1 MAPTQTLAG
10 KTVVITGAA
19 SGMGRALAQRL
30 GRQGCPVAAF
40 DWDEEGLQETVDA
53 IDAPVLH
60 RKLDVRDRQAQM
72 AFAAEVKKWA
82 PAPIGAVFNNAGVTV
97 SQTAAEASPEDD
109 EWVMDVN
116 LWGVIHGTRAYLP
129 ILIEQDAG
137 TIVNT
142 SSVFGLVGFPTQSA
156 YCASKA
162 AVKGYTE
169 ALRHELRGTGV
180 GAIAVHPGGV
190 ATNIV
195 RKARFHVDDRGNTD
209 RSALE
214 SEFDKIA
221 RTSPEKAAAIIQKGV
236 ERGRDRILVGPD
248 AYALSLL
255 VRAAPVRYYDVIKRL
270 EPLVRR

>member
-1 MAPTQTLAG
+1 MAPPISLAG
-10 KTVVITGAA
+10 RTVVVTGAA

-40 DWDEEGLQETVDA
+40 DWDEEGLRDTVDGL
-53 IDAPVLH
+53 DGPVLS
-60 RKLDVRDRQAQM
+60 RRLDVRDRQAQM
-72 AFAAEVKKWA
+72 AFAAEVAEWA

-97 SQTAAEASPEDD
+97 SQTATDASPEDD

-129 ILIEQDAG
+129 LLQRQG
-137 TIVNT
+137 SGSIVNT

-169 ALRHELRGTGV
+169 ALRHELRGTDV
-180 GAIAVHPGGV
+180 GAICVHPGGV
-190 ATNIV
+190 STNIV
-195 RKARFHVDDRGNTD
+195 RNARFHVDDRGSTD
-209 RSALE
+209 RRDLE
-214 SEFDKIA
+214 GEFDRIT
-221 RTSPEKAAAIIQKGV
+221 RTSSEKAAAIIQRGV
-236 ERGRDRILVGPD
+236 ERGRDRILIGPD

-270 EPLVRR
+270 EPLIRR

>member
-1 MAPTQTLAG
+1 MAPAGPLAS

-30 GRQGCPVAAF
+30 ARQGCPVAAV

-53 IDAPVLH
+53 IDGPVLH

-72 AFAAEVKKWA
+72 AFAAEVRDWA

-97 SQTAAEASPEDD
+97 SQTAAEAAPEDD

-129 ILIEQDAG
+129 LLVEQDAG
-137 TIVNT
+137 VIVNT
-142 SSVFGLVGFPTQSA
+142 SSVFGLMGFPTQSA

-169 ALRHELRGTGV
+169 ALRHELRGTNV
-180 GAIAVHPGGV
+180 GAILVHPGGV

-209 RSALE
+209 RSVLE
-214 SEFDKIA
+214 TDFDHVA
-221 RTSPEKAAAIIQKGV
+221 RTSPDKAAAIIQKGV
-236 ERGRDRILVGPD
+236 EKGRDRILVGPD
-248 AYALSLL
+248 AHVLSLL
-255 VRAAPVRYYDVIKRL
+255 VRAAPVRYFDVIKRL